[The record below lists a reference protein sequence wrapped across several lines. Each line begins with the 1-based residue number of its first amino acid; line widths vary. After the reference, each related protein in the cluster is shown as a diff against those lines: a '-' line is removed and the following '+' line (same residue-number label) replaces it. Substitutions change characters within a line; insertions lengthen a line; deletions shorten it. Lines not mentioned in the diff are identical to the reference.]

1 MTGATRYR
9 SRLDT
14 ISAVNTSLPR
24 WVAATFVGLFF
35 TAAAAIGA
43 WSVELPYFAFS
54 PGPVGD
60 AIDVVQ
66 TDDSIRIYQPAG
78 ELLFLTVSLQEINLY
93 EAVTAAIDPSIDLVR
108 RQAVRRDDESDEEFK
123 ERTLDAMDQSI
134 DTAVAV
140 ALDRTGIDVT
150 IESDGVL
157 VVDLVEGSGSD
168 GVLEVDD
175 VIVAVNGEPVQLS
188 ADIGVVIGDLEPGT
202 VIDIDIM
209 RDGEPMTVEVELTAS
224 EDGTRTLI
232 GILAQTA
239 NPRYPI
245 SIDAANVGGPSAGMM
260 YTLAIMD
267 LLVEGDLAKG
277 HIVAGTGTISADGT
291 VGRIGGI
298 RQKVVAAEAAGA
310 ELMLVPAGDYEQAL
324 TAPRDH
330 MELVSVATIDEAIAA
345 LDRLTPA

>member
-1 MTGATRYR
+1 MAGGTRYR
-9 SRLDT
+9 LCSDT
-14 ISAVNTSLPR
+14 ISPVNASLPR
-24 WVAATFVGLFF
+24 WVTATFVGLFF

-66 TDDSIRIYQPAG
+66 TDDSIQIYRPTG
-78 ELLFLTVSLQEINLY
+78 ELFFLTVSLQEINVY
-93 EAVTAAIDPSIDLVR
+93 EAITAAIDPSIDLVR

-140 ALDRTGIDVT
+140 ALDRTGLEVT

-175 VIVAVNGEPVQLS
+175 VIVAVNGESVQLS
-188 ADIGVVIGDLEPGT
+188 ADIGVLIAEMDPGT
-202 VIDIDIM
+202 VVDIDIL
-209 RDGEPMTVEVELTAS
+209 RGDEPMTVKVELTAS
-224 EDGTRTLI
+224 EDGSRTLI

-267 LLVEGDLAKG
+267 LLVDGDLSKG
-277 HIVAGTGTISADGT
+277 HVIAGTGTISADGT
-291 VGRIGGI
+291 VGAIGGV

-310 ELMLVPAGDYEQAL
+310 TLMLVPAGNYEEAL
-324 TAPRDH
+324 TAPRDEI
-330 MELVSVATIDEAIAA
+330 ELVSVSTIDDALAA
-345 LDRLTPA
+345 LDRLAPA